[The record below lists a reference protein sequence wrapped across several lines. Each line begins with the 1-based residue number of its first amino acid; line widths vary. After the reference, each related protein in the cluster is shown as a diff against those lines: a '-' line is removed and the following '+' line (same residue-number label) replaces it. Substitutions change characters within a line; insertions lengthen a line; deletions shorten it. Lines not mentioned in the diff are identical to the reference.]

1 MDSSEESVE
10 GVEPPSAAG
19 EHKEQGG
26 DTGWKRGGEGEGG
39 EGEEGK
45 GEGGVSHGS
54 SGEAIPR
61 KIKSRTLLFES
72 RFESGN
78 LARAW
83 QVGQTEYVLIEPC

>member
-1 MDSSEESVE
+1 
-10 GVEPPSAAG
+10 VEPPSAAG
-19 EHKEQGG
+19 EPEERGG
-26 DTGWKRGGEGEGG
+26 GAAGWKREG
-39 EGEEGK
+39 EGEEGE

-83 QVGQTEYVLIEPC
+83 QVGPE

>member
-1 MDSSEESVE
+1 MSDSSEESVE

-19 EHKEQGG
+19 EAEE
-26 DTGWKRGGEGEGG
+26 RGEGG
-39 EGEEGK
+39 AGWKSGGE

-54 SGEAIPR
+54 SGAAIPR

-83 QVGQTEYVLIEPC
+83 QVGEAEYVLVEF